1 MEGISILQAREIKAQ
16 LKSLTEEASS
26 VDSYLEKRLDEVN
39 RWIKNFKPGTL
50 TNKKFVMLF
59 FETAYSRF

>member
-16 LKSLTEEASS
+16 LKSLIQEASS
-26 VDSYLEKRLDEVN
+26 VDSYLAKRLDEVN
-39 RWIKNFKPGTL
+39 RWIKNLKPGTL

-59 FETAYSRF
+59 LK